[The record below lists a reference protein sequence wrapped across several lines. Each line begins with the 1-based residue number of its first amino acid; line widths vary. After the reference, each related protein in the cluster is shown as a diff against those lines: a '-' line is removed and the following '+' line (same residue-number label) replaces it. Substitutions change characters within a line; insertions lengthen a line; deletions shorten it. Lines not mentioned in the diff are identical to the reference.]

1 MTLSTRKTNTPR
13 KNSPLKKKT
22 GRSTKADTPQ
32 KKVLKTGLDV
42 SSRIEAEQN
51 SSDDEYIDKENLPV
65 NSPAGK
71 EMFTL
76 TKKHS
81 SLEKFI
87 TPFKE
92 RQLKLQE
99 NKENLKNVVDIES
112 SEDDED
118 YFANASSKTK
128 TSNNTLSFSMTLAD
142 YNLKVNNTHV
152 DNKQL
157 LDQRRSDFFQF
168 RFTLQQ
174 GFSLLFYGYGSKYNM
189 MNEFVTKYL
198 EEGPVVNI
206 NGFHPNISLKPVLSK
221 IISDVIKY
229 DGTMG
234 SIQNMAE
241 IIINHFSDKECD
253 YPYLTIV
260 AHNIEGPGLQNE
272 QSQRILSQLAACKS
286 IYFIASFD
294 NINTPLLWDNT
305 KLSNFN
311 FIWHDLTTF
320 EPYLIE
326 TSFETNILG
335 KNKTNSFQGTK
346 YVLDSLTSNA
356 KQIFLL
362 LAEHQLSV
370 MESKA
375 SSNDGLSFQTFYQRA
390 NESFLCTS
398 QLTFKTLLTEFKDH
412 EIISSVTNSDGQISQ
427 FQGQIDYFSK
437 SYNILAYDYVGHGD
451 SKLSTEPSDYDI
463 FSLSRDLHEVLKLTE
478 EYTKI
483 LFVCHSYG
491 TLLTNLM
498 LHEFGTKEKYAGLVL
513 IGPKDI
519 ITKKE
524 HEQTRVITYLP
535 LFVLDI
541 LRFFDRWGGIKS
553 ASIGRILG
561 PYASLD
567 MKNKQLKFNLHT
579 PTTAIKHMV
588 GGMRALDQSIYSHSV
603 PTMIIGGQY
612 DQLTPPKNTEN
623 VAEWLRVDES
633 NVKWY
638 PTGHMVMME
647 QEANVNADI
656 ESFANKLLK

>member
-1 MTLSTRKTNTPR
+1 MTITTRRSNTTP
-13 KNSPLKKKT
+13 KQNSPLKKKT
-22 GRSTKADTPQ
+22 TKTATPTTPL

-42 SSRIEAEQN
+42 NTRIENDQN
-51 SSDDEYIDKENLPV
+51 SSDEEYMDKENVPV
-65 NSPAGK
+65 DSPAGK
-71 EMFTL
+71 ELFTL

-99 NKENLKNVVDIES
+99 NKEMLKNVVDIDS
-112 SEDDED
+112 SDDEED
-118 YFANASSKTK
+118 YFINAASNTK

-142 YNLKVNNTHV
+142 YNLKVNNSEV
-152 DNKQL
+152 ENKQL
-157 LDQRRSDFFQF
+157 LDQRRCDFFQF
-168 RFTLQQ
+168 RF
-174 GFSLLFYGYGSKYNM
+174 
-189 MNEFVTKYL
+189 L
-198 EEGPVVNI
+198 EEGPVINI
-206 NGFHPNISLKPVLSK
+206 NGFHPNISLKTVLSK
-221 IISDVIKY
+221 AVTDVCKH
-229 DGTMG
+229 DGPMG
-234 SIQNMAE
+234 SIQNMAD
-241 IIINHFSDKECD
+241 IVISYFSKEVCP

-260 AHNIEGPGLQNE
+260 AHNIEGTGIQNE
-272 QSQRILSQLAACKS
+272 QSQRILSQLAVCKS

-335 KNKTNSFQGTK
+335 KNKTNTFQGTR

-362 LAEHQLSV
+362 LAEHQLGV

-375 SSNDGLSFQTFYQRA
+375 SSNDGLSFQTFYRRA

-412 EIISSVTNSDGQISQ
+412 EIISSVTNSDGQVLYIPMDKNVLEELVGQIKEMLTPQ
-427 FQGQIDYFSK
+427 FQSQIDYFSK
-437 SYNILAYDYVGHGD
+437 SYSILSYDYVGHGA
-451 SKLSTEPSDYDI
+451 SKLSADPSDYDI
-463 FSLSRDLHEVLKLTE
+463 FSLSRDLHE
-478 EYTKI
+478 
-483 LFVCHSYG
+483 FVCHSYG

-498 LHEFGTKEKYAGLVL
+498 LHEFGTMEKYAGLVL
-513 IGPKDI
+513 IGPKDL
-519 ITKKE
+519 ITQKE
-524 HEQTRVITYLP
+524 YDQTRIITYLP
-535 LFVLDI
+535 IFVLEI
-541 LRFFDRWGGIKS
+541 LRFFDRWGGIRS
-553 ASIGRILG
+553 ASVKRILG

-579 PTTAIKHMV
+579 PTIAVKNMV
-588 GGMRALDQSIYSHSV
+588 AGMRPLEQSIYSHSL
-603 PTMIIGGQY
+603 PTMIIGGLY
-612 DQLTPPKNTEN
+612 DQLTPRKNVEN
-623 VAEWLRVDES
+623 VSEWLRLDES
-633 NVKWY
+633 MVKWY

-647 QEANVNADI
+647 QDVKVNADI
-656 ESFANKLLK
+656 EAFANKLFK

>member
-1 MTLSTRKTNTPR
+1 MTLSTRKANTPR

-51 SSDDEYIDKENLPV
+51 SSDEEYIDKENLPV

-99 NKENLKNVVDIES
+99 NKENLKNVVDLES

-142 YNLKVNNTHV
+142 YNLKVNDTHV

-168 RFTLQQ
+168 R
-174 GFSLLFYGYGSKYNM
+174 
-189 MNEFVTKYL
+189 YL

-221 IISDVIKY
+221 IISDVIMY
-229 DGTMG
+229 D
-234 SIQNMAE
+234 
-241 IIINHFSDKECD
+241 
-253 YPYLTIV
+253 
-260 AHNIEGPGLQNE
+260 EGPGLQNE

-412 EIISSVTNSDGQISQ
+412 EIISSVTNSDGQVLYIPMDKNVLEELV
-427 FQGQIDYFSK
+427 GQIK
-437 SYNILAYDYVGHGD
+437 
-451 SKLSTEPSDYDI
+451 E
-463 FSLSRDLHEVLKLTE
+463 
-478 EYTKI
+478 
-483 LFVCHSYG
+483 
-491 TLLTNLM
+491 M
-498 LHEFGTKEKYAGLVL
+498 LG
-513 IGPKDI
+513 
-519 ITKKE
+519 
-524 HEQTRVITYLP
+524 
-535 LFVLDI
+535 
-541 LRFFDRWGGIKS
+541 
-553 ASIGRILG
+553 
-561 PYASLD
+561 
-567 MKNKQLKFNLHT
+567 
-579 PTTAIKHMV
+579 
-588 GGMRALDQSIYSHSV
+588 
-603 PTMIIGGQY
+603 
-612 DQLTPPKNTEN
+612 
-623 VAEWLRVDES
+623 
-633 NVKWY
+633 
-638 PTGHMVMME
+638 
-647 QEANVNADI
+647 
-656 ESFANKLLK
+656 